1 MPTAAALLRQARTRA
16 GLSQR
21 ALARKAG
28 TAQSVIAR
36 IERGQTSPTWETL
49 ERLLA
54 AAGES
59 PTVASD
65 LMFEVPH
72 MLSLSPEQRLAADR
86 NLTAFFAAASRTDH
100 AATRRVSESQPIIP
114 LDPERLFRTLAHH
127 EVRFVLIG
135 ALAASLQGFP
145 LATRD
150 ADITPA
156 QDRENLERL
165 AAALREL
172 EARIYTVQ
180 IPEGLPFDCSAAM
193 LARGETWNLVTAAGR
208 LDIAFKPSGTA
219 GYDDLAQHALHV
231 PLYGDTLFAARLE
244 DIIRSKEAAGRPK
257 DRLHVEVMREML
269 KRRIGG

>member
-1 MPTAAALLRQARTRA
+1 MPTPADLLRQARTRA

-49 ERLLA
+49 ERLLT

-86 NLTAFFAAASRTDH
+86 NLTAFLAAA
-100 AATRRVSESQPIIP
+100 RVSESQPIIP

-165 AAALREL
+165 AAALRDL

-193 LARGETWNLVTAAGR
+193 LARGEIWNLVTAAGR
-208 LDIAFKPSGTA
+208 LDIAFQPSGTA
-219 GYDDLAQHALHV
+219 GYDDLAQHAVRV

-269 KRRIGG
+269 RRKTQ